1 MRLEL
6 DAADSGGRA
15 DLNAWP
21 QLLCL
26 WSGPLMLLLFWF
38 GFMYCAGYL
47 PPPSA
52 ELAPAEL
59 VLRIQNNLTGF
70 RIGMLVTMIGFSL
83 MVPWAAGIA
92 ALVRS
97 SEGRY
102 TVLSHIQIASAAIG
116 SLIGQGA
123 TWIFEAVAYRLND
136 TDPFI
141 IRALH
146 DLAWFTFL
154 APWPS
159 FTIWCFAQAMAI
171 LRDTHEP
178 PALPRWC
185 GFLSLW
191 TGILFV
197 PACLIF
203 WFKVGP
209 FSWNGLIAFYVPV
222 FIFFIWVVGLTVPAL
237 MAVHRDAANTKT
249 TRSSEDN
256 MTIRT
261 SGIDGG

>member
-1 MRLEL
+1 MNK
-6 DAADSGGRA
+6 
-15 DLNAWP
+15 NA

-26 WSGPLMLLLFWF
+26 WSGPLMLFLFWF

-47 PPPSA
+47 PPPPA
-52 ELAPAEL
+52 DLAPAQL
-59 VLRIQNNLTGF
+59 VLRIHDNLAGF
-70 RIGMLVTMIGFSL
+70 RIGMLITMIGFSL
-83 MVPWAAGIA
+83 MVPWAAGVA
-92 ALVRS
+92 ARVRS
-97 SEGRY
+97 SEGRFP
-102 TVLSHIQIASAAIG
+102 VLTHTQIGCAAIG

-123 TWIFEAVAYRLND
+123 TWIFEAVAYRLD
-136 TDPFI
+136 DSDPLV

-171 LRDTHEP
+171 LQDTRH
-178 PALPRWC
+178 PADLPRWC

-222 FIFFIWVVGLTVPAL
+222 FIFFIWVVGLTIPAL
-237 MAVHRDAANTKT
+237 MAVHRDAPRTG
-249 TRSSEDN
+249 SSAYP
-256 MTIRT
+256 
-261 SGIDGG
+261 

>member
-1 MRLEL
+1 MENARDLSLRL
-6 DAADSGGRA
+6 DRDSVDSSVGTG
-15 DLNAWP
+15 LNHRS

-26 WSGPLMLLLFWF
+26 WSGPVMLLLFWF

-47 PPPSA
+47 PPPPA
-52 ELAPAEL
+52 DLAPAQL
-59 VLRIQNNLTGF
+59 VLRIQNNLSGF
-70 RIGMLVTMIGFSL
+70 RIGMLVTMFGFSL
-83 MVPWAAGIA
+83 MVPWAVGIA
-92 ALVRS
+92 ARVRLP
-97 SEGRY
+97 EGRHP
-102 TVLSHIQIASAAIG
+102 VLTHTQIGCAAIG

-123 TWIFEAVAYRLND
+123 TWIFEAVAYRLD
-136 TDPFI
+136 DSDPFI

-159 FTIWCFAQAMAI
+159 FTIWCFALAMAI
-171 LRDTHEP
+171 LGDTRSP
-178 PALPRWC
+178 PELPRWC

-191 TGILFV
+191 TGILFI

-237 MAVHRDAANTKT
+237 MAVHRESA
-249 TRSSEDN
+249 TRAGRS
-256 MTIRT
+256 
-261 SGIDGG
+261 